1 MVFDTCIDDEVVCW
15 CIFLPA
21 MVYVQVGGGPNTVD
35 GVVGT
40 VSGDVQTQ
48 ELAAKIAEN
57 EQLHLK
63 VSSGIYYDIIA
74 CNLRD
79 CIY

>member
-1 MVFDTCIDDEVVCW
+1 MCRTFYLLSSGFCCIACCMLLLQSMLPIIVV
-15 CIFLPA
+15 L
-21 MVYVQVGGGPNTVD
+21 QVPGGAGGPNAVD
-35 GVVGT
+35 GVAGA

-63 VSSGIYYDIIA
+63 VRYEPM
-74 CNLRD
+74 CH
-79 CIY
+79 

>member
-1 MVFDTCIDDEVVCW
+1 M
-15 CIFLPA
+15 
-21 MVYVQVGGGPNTVD
+21 D

-48 ELAAKIAEN
+48 ELAAKIAQN

-63 VSSGIYYDIIA
+63 VSSGIMTL
-74 CNLRD
+74 LRE
-79 CIY
+79 I

>member
-1 MVFDTCIDDEVVCW
+1 MNS
-15 CIFLPA
+15 LL
-21 MVYVQVGGGPNTVD
+21 VYIPPCHGVQVGGGAGGPNAVD

-48 ELAAKIAEN
+48 ELAAKIAQN

-63 VSSGIYYDIIA
+63 VSSGIMTL
-74 CNLRD
+74 LREIWEIVFVD
-79 CIY
+79 GPNYS